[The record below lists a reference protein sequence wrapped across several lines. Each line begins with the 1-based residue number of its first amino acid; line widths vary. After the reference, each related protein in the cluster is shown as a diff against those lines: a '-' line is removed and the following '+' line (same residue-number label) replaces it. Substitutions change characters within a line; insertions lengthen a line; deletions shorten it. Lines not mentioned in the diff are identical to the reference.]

1 MKAAEM
7 MKPSWMPNALVV
19 VASVIMFSGA
29 VTGFVAPSLRE
40 APPFVTSDMEAVAA
54 AIAGN
59 PAAWRWANTLIF
71 TAAILTT
78 LALVPITLRF
88 RGRSL
93 PWAVT
98 GLVAFGL
105 AAAFETVGR
114 LITIRVSTWAAP
126 QYPDQTAIG
135 MWEVLDR
142 LRLGTVFYFLALV
155 AIALY
160 GVALQRSDTKGWGS
174 TFVGIA
180 LVGVLLE
187 VLGAGIPAYVY
198 LATATLAI
206 ATWKT
211 DQPPQEA
218 DLTSRS
224 PEFPEDEEKT

>member
-1 MKAAEM
+1 MKRAET

-19 VASVIMFSGA
+19 LASVVMFSGA

-40 APPFVTSDMEAVAA
+40 APPFVTSDLEAVAA

-59 PAAWRWANTLIF
+59 PAAWRWANSLIF

-88 RGRSL
+88 RGRSF

-98 GLVAFGL
+98 GLVAFAL

-114 LITIRVSTWAAP
+114 LITIRVSIWAAP
-126 QYPDQTAIG
+126 QYPDKTAVG
-135 MWEVLDR
+135 LWEVLDR
-142 LRLGTVFYFLALV
+142 LRLGTVFYFLAFV
-155 AIALY
+155 AIGLY
-160 GVALQRSDTKGWGS
+160 GIALQRSDRKERGS
-174 TFVGIA
+174 AFVGIA
-180 LVGVLLE
+180 IVAMILEVVGV
-187 VLGAGIPAYVY
+187 GIPAYAY

-211 DQPPQEA
+211 DQPHHE
-218 DLTSRS
+218 SR
-224 PEFPEDEEKT
+224 PGRPGP

>member
-1 MKAAEM
+1 MKEAET

-40 APPFVTSDMEAVAA
+40 APPFVTSDTAAVAA

-98 GLVAFGL
+98 GLVAFAL

-114 LITIRVSTWAAP
+114 LITIRVSIWAAP
-126 QYPDQTAIG
+126 QYPDETAVG

-142 LRLGTVFYFLALV
+142 LGLGTVFYILAL
-155 AIALY
+155 IAVGLY
-160 GVALQRSDTKGWGS
+160 GIALQRYDTKGWGS

-180 LVGVLLE
+180 VVGVLLE
-187 VLGAGIPAYVY
+187 VLGVGIPAYVY
-198 LATATLAI
+198 LTTATLAI

-211 DQPPQEA
+211 DQPYQK
-218 DLTSRS
+218 SR
-224 PEFPEDEEKT
+224 PDVEVA